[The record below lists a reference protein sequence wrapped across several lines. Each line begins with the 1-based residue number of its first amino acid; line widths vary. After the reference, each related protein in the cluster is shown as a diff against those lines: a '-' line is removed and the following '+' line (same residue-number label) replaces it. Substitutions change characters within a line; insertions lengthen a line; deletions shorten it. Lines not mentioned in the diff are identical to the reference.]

1 MAHNNGSNNNDRE
14 ESSPLLSKQVV
25 EGDEKKEANGKK
37 SKEATAEVAASPAV
51 STAAGYGWT
60 ADGLPLGHGSVVG
73 EPMGRAQW
81 DSPLLACLGRND
93 EFCSSDVEVCLL
105 GSMAPCVLY
114 GSNVER
120 LGSVPGTFANHCLPY
135 SGLYLIG
142 NSFFGW
148 NCLAPWFSY
157 PSRTAIRRKFNLEA
171 ILYLLVN
178 CFLPLHVVSPSCG
191 DGGGGEVKC
200 SVGTCEALNRLCG
213 CCGSCV
219 EDEMQ
224 REQCESACDFATHV
238 FCHACALCQEGRELR
253 RRLPHP
259 GFNAQPVLVMMP
271 PGEQTMGRGA

>member
-157 PSRTAIRRKFNLEA
+157 PSRTAIRRKFNLE
-171 ILYLLVN
+171 
-178 CFLPLHVVSPSCG
+178 
-191 DGGGGEVKC
+191 
-200 SVGTCEALNRLCG
+200 GTCEALNRLCG

>member
-135 SGLYLIG
+135 SV
-142 NSFFGW
+142 
-148 NCLAPWFSY
+148 
-157 PSRTAIRRKFNLEA
+157 
-171 ILYLLVN
+171 LYLLVN